1 MHSTRARTFFSQGIG
16 KWMLMGCKWNASVR
30 RVTLAAK
37 CPDISHALSGQG
49 TNTKWWCVLPTG
61 LLVTEKKSSVF
72 LSLRSPVLSHK
83 GDLIILKTLF
93 VALLST
99 TECRL

>member
-61 LLVTEKKSSVF
+61 LLVTEKKVRF
-72 LSLRSPVLSHK
+72 FFP
-83 GDLIILKTLF
+83 
-93 VALLST
+93 
-99 TECRL
+99 